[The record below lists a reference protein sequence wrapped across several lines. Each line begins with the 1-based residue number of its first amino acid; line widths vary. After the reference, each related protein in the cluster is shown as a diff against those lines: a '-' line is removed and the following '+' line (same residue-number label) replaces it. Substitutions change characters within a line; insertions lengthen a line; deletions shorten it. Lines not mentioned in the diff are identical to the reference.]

1 MFSQLGRYEVLEELG
16 RGSMGIVYRAKDP
29 LIDRFV
35 AIKVINLESLNNS
48 QIQDY
53 EVRLHRE
60 AKSAGRLNHPNI
72 FTIHDMGKCG
82 DVAYI
87 AMEVLEGRD
96 LGEVIDRKGGL
107 SVDQA
112 LDISTQV
119 AHGLAYAHQ
128 HGVAH
133 HDIKPANIMVLDG
146 SHVKI
151 ADFGLAQMS
160 PAPAR
165 TQGGRVLGSL
175 LYMSPEQ
182 VQGMELDTR
191 SDIFSLG
198 VILYEMLT
206 RRLPFPGMDVQEVM
220 RQIVEHTPSAPSSIN
235 TKIPKMLD
243 HIVEKCLEKNPSA
256 RYQDADELADDLRA
270 CREMLRGM
278 SARHYQFVA
287 SEQFKRLRRLAIPGG
302 VPEKT
307 AAIGGFALI
316 FAIFVA
322 DVASDVTIQMHLLY
336 VFPLIMMAFHCE
348 RPALVHSAVAVS
360 IVLQAVT
367 LDAYGAALPLVSKAI
382 LMLLVLPS
390 NLLIAYV
397 ARTARAN
404 FQDACHLSSFDWLTE
419 LRNRHS
425 FESIVDAEIKR
436 QKRYGGI
443 FSLAC
448 IDIDS
453 FTGLNENQGHRAGDE
468 ALRLLAQVMRKHVR
482 QSDTS
487 ARLGGDE
494 FAILMPQ
501 AHADDCGRMCQQ
513 LSEKISQQLGGAAL
527 PVSASI
533 GYATF
538 DAPPVSTAHALE
550 RANAALR
557 AAKASGKGATA
568 RG

>member
-1 MFSQLGRYEVLEELG
+1 MFSQLGRYEVFEELG

-35 AIKVINLESLNNS
+35 AIKVINLESLNNP

-53 EVRLHRE
+53 EVRFHHE

-87 AMEVLEGRD
+87 AMEMLEGRE
-96 LGEVIDRKGGL
+96 LREMIDCKGGI
-107 SVDQA
+107 SVGQA
-112 LDISTQV
+112 LDITTQV

-128 HGVAH
+128 RGVAH
-133 HDIKPANIMVLDG
+133 HDIKPANIMVVDG
-146 SHVKI
+146 RRVKI
-151 ADFGLAQMS
+151 ADFGLAQVS
-160 PAPAR
+160 PSPVR
-165 TQGGRVLGSL
+165 TPGGSVMGSP

-182 VQGMELDTR
+182 VQAQALDTR

-206 RRLPFPGMDVQEVM
+206 QRPPFLGADAGEVM
-220 RQIVEHTPSAPSSIN
+220 RQIVMHTPPPPGTIN
-235 TKIPKMLD
+235 TKVPKMLD
-243 HIVEKCLEKNPSA
+243 RIVEKCLEKNPGA
-256 RYQDADELADDLRA
+256 RYQDAGELADDLRA
-270 CREMLRGM
+270 CHEMLRGM
-278 SARHYQFVA
+278 SARHFQFVA
-287 SEQFKRLRRLAIPGG
+287 SERFKRLRHLAIPGG
-302 VPEKT
+302 VPERT

-322 DVASDVTIQMHLLY
+322 DIMSDVTIQMHLLY

-348 RPALVHSAVAVS
+348 RPALVHSAVWAS
-360 IVLQAVT
+360 IFLQAVT
-367 LDAYGAALPLVSKAI
+367 LIAYGVSLPLVSKTI
-382 LMLLVLPS
+382 MLLLILPS

-397 ARTARAN
+397 TRMARAN
-404 FQDACHLSSFDWLTE
+404 FMEADHLSSFDWLTE
-419 LRNRHS
+419 LRNRQS

-436 QKRYGGI
+436 QKRYGGT

-448 IDIDS
+448 IDIDG
-453 FTGLNENQGHRAGDE
+453 FTGLNADQGHRAGDE
-468 ALRLLAQVMRKHVR
+468 ALCLLAQVMRKHVR

-494 FAILMPQ
+494 FAILMPH

-513 LSEKISQQLGGAAL
+513 LSAKISQHLGGAAL

-533 GYATF
+533 GYVTF

-550 RANAALR
+550 RVAAALR
-557 AAKASGKGATA
+557 VAKASGKGATA

>member
-1 MFSQLGRYEVLEELG
+1 MLSQLGRYEVLEELG
-16 RGSMGIVYRAKDP
+16 RGSMGIVYRARDP

-35 AIKVINLESLNNS
+35 AVKVINLASLS
-48 QIQDY
+48 PQQIRKY
-53 EVRLHRE
+53 ETRLHHE

-87 AMEVLEGRD
+87 AMEMLQGRE
-96 LGEVIDRKGGL
+96 LREVIDGRGGL

-112 LDISTQV
+112 LDIAIQV

-160 PAPAR
+160 PSLVR
-165 TQGGRVLGSL
+165 TPTGYVLGSPS
-175 LYMSPEQ
+175 YMSPEQ
-182 VQGMELDTR
+182 AQGLALDAR

-206 RRLPFPGMDVQEVM
+206 RRLPFRGADVTEVM
-220 RQIVEHTPSAPSSIN
+220 RQIVKDSPPAPSSIN
-235 TKIPKMLD
+235 TRVPRMLD
-243 HIVEKCLEKNPSA
+243 RIVERCLEKKAGA
-256 RYQDADELADDLRA
+256 RYQDAGELADDLRA

-278 SARHYQFVA
+278 STRHYQLVT
-287 SEQFKRLRRLAIPGG
+287 SEHFRRLRRLAIPGG

-322 DVASDVTIQMHLLY
+322 DVVSDVTIQMHLLY

-348 RPALVHSAVAVS
+348 RPLLVHSAVTLS
-360 IVLQAVT
+360 ILLQAVT
-367 LDAYGAALPLVSKAI
+367 LDAYGAALPVASKSV
-382 LMLLVLPS
+382 LMALILPS

-397 ARTARAN
+397 ARVARAN
-404 FQDACHLSSFDWLTE
+404 FLEADHLSSFDWLTE

-448 IDIDS
+448 IDIDG
-453 FTGLNENQGHRAGDE
+453 FTGLNEDRGHQAGDE
-468 ALRLLAQVMRKHVR
+468 ALRLLAHVMRRHVR

-494 FAILMPQ
+494 FAILMPH
-501 AHADDCGRMCQQ
+501 ARADDCGRTCQQ
-513 LSEKISQQLGGAAL
+513 LSTQISQHLAAAAL

-533 GYATF
+533 GYVTF
-538 DAPPVSTAHALE
+538 DAPPASTAHVLE

-557 AAKASGKGATA
+557 AAKATGKGSTA